1 MKASKQLKVYVFS
14 GTKMENNLRMLPV
27 GSTVECI
34 VLRHGASKEKVTVIE
49 DTGAST
55 LKIRNELKKKF
66 AGEFTGALMYSARFL
81 WDGTSFGTV

>member
-27 GSTVECI
+27 GSTVDCI
-34 VLRHGASKEKVTVIE
+34 VLRHGASKEKVSVIE
-49 DTGAST
+49 DTGVSAV
-55 LKIRNELKKKF
+55 KIRNELRKKF
-66 AGEFTGALMYSARFL
+66 AGEFTGALMYTAKFL

>member
-1 MKASKQLKVYVFS
+1 MKAKQLKVYVFS
-14 GTKMENNLRMLPV
+14 GTKMENNLRMFPAGAV
-27 GSTVECI
+27 VDCI
-34 VLRHGASKEKVTVIE
+34 VLRHGADKQKVTVIE

-66 AGEFTGALMYSARFL
+66 GAEFTGALMYTARFL

>member
-1 MKASKQLKVYVFS
+1 
-14 GTKMENNLRMLPV
+14 MENNLRMLPV
-27 GSTVECI
+27 GSTVDCI
-34 VLRHGASKEKVTVIE
+34 VLRHGADGQKVTVIE

-81 WDGTSFGTV
+81 WDGVSFGTV

>member
-1 MKASKQLKVYVFS
+1 MKAKQLKVYVFS
-14 GTKMENNLRMLPV
+14 GTKMENNLRMIPV
-27 GSTVECI
+27 GCVIDCI

-66 AGEFTGALMYSARFL
+66 AGEFTGADLYTARFL

>member
-1 MKASKQLKVYVFS
+1 MKAQQLKVYVFS
-14 GTKMENNLRMLPV
+14 GTKMENNLRMISV
-27 GSTVECI
+27 GSVVDCI

-49 DTGAST
+49 DTGLST

-66 AGEFTGALMYSARFL
+66 SGEFTGSEMYTAKFL